1 MHENSNSPA
10 AAESQNAKHTWIA
23 VVLTVI
29 APLIPLWVLI
39 YVVPQHVKLFQDF
52 NAALPG
58 LTVFTISLST
68 FLMGYAI
75 LWFPLYVAFAAV
87 CIFLRKPLQ
96 RIAPK
101 GGCLIGGFVIA
112 IFCAILSGA
121 FIFSVKLPLRDLT
134 EALTH

>member
-1 MHENSNSPA
+1 MSETSNSPA
-10 AAESQNAKHTWIA
+10 AAESHNAKLTWIA
-23 VVLTVI
+23 VVLTII
-29 APLIPLWVLI
+29 APLVPLWVLI

-52 NAALPG
+52 DASLPG

-68 FLMGYAI
+68 FIMAFAVI
-75 LWFPLYVAFAAV
+75 WIPLYVAFAAV

-101 GGCLIGGFVIA
+101 GGCLIGGFVVA
-112 IFCAILSGA
+112 LLCAILTGA

-134 EALTH
+134 EALNG